1 MNANRDNLYKL
12 DYIII
17 EKGSLVEK
25 DYKLRK
31 ATGKTRSDEVNKKF
45 HLNIERL
52 SGINLV
58 ELAKF
63 LSEKAKLETVRRK
76 DVLEKVVSSI
86 SKGEIDIER
95 LEDKL
100 KKKVEEAIN

>member
-1 MNANRDNLYKL
+1 M
-12 DYIII
+12 
-17 EKGSLVEK
+17 
-25 DYKLRK
+25 
-31 ATGKTRSDEVNKKF
+31 NKKF

-58 ELAKF
+58 DLAKF

-86 SKGEIDIER
+86 TKEEIDIEE
-95 LEDKL
+95 LEEKL
-100 KKKVEEAIN
+100 KKKVEEAMN